1 MKKVLQSCFLLFLL
15 TVTQVSLAQDKTVTG
30 TVTDNAEGL
39 PLPGVSVTISG
50 TKIGTQTD
58 VNGKYSLKVPST
70 AKNLEFSFIGF
81 TNQVVAIGTKN
92 VVNVVLQTDQR
103 QLSEVVVTAGGIKK
117 DKKTLGYSVATI
129 TNEEL
134 VAGRTSNPVNA
145 LAGKVA
151 GVRVSSANGMVGSSS
166 GIFIRGFTTFTG
178 SNQPLF
184 VVDGVPIDNGGGANA
199 LQTGVSNSNRAI
211 DINQDDIETM
221 SILKGPAAAALYGSR
236 AANGAILITTKKGKT
251 GTKNSVEFNSSLNLV
266 DVNRLPEYQNIYAQ
280 GTLGNFNPG
289 SITSWGP
296 EIKGQTVTNFRGQ
309 PETLAAYE
317 DNVSS
322 IFKQGSNI
330 QNNLSFQG
338 GTDKSTYRLS
348 YGNLQEKGFLQNN
361 ELKRN
366 NFTINATS
374 QVAKK
379 FLVGVSAQYI
389 LSNSQRSQTGN
400 QLSNPFFRGYFLP
413 RSFDLGNY
421 PTENPN
427 GTQLYFDVTDNPLW
441 TLKNNTYDDVV
452 NRIIGNATF
461 KYDVLPWMS
470 INYRLGVDSYSF
482 NALGYDQI
490 GARGQ
495 GNTVA
500 AGTGGIL
507 NIAQNIRDINS
518 YFQII
523 GSRNITKDLKL
534 DFNIGNE
541 IVESNFTNTS
551 TTGKQL
557 AIRDLKN
564 ISNAAVVTANN
575 SISQN
580 RLVGLFGE
588 LTLGYKGFANVSFTG
603 RNDFSSTFGAA
614 NNSYFYPSVA
624 GSFIAT
630 EAFPSIKGDIL
641 SFLKLS
647 ANYAKVGKEAGAY
660 ATSTFF
666 NQAAAADGFG
676 PQIVFPY
683 NTLNGRSLSNV
694 QADANLRPEFTTS
707 KEIGI
712 EARFLKDRLSIEAN
726 AYQTL
731 STDLIFQV
739 PLGSST
745 GFNSQNK
752 NAGSLKQKG
761 FELLVSGTP
770 LKTKKGSW
778 SVSVNCTKITPTVE
792 ALADGVPFIQLGGFT
807 TPGTR
812 LYAGQPYGVLF
823 GSVFNRATDGKLLI
837 GANGLASISPT
848 TAAIG
853 NTNPDWTAGITNNI
867 RVKSF
872 NVSFL
877 LDIRKGGDIYSRNI
891 GDLYRTGVAKE
902 TAEFARFDA
911 NGAVAKPYVYDGTL
925 ANGQPNTTA
934 VTAQDYWNNKYAFGT
949 GETYVFDGSWFRLR
963 EASISYSIPAK
974 MLQKT
979 PIGKLEVGLNGRNLY
994 LYAPNFPHF
1003 DPETNAS
1010 GVGNS
1015 QGFEANG
1022 LPQSRNFGFFL
1033 RATL

>member
-1 MKKVLQSCFLLFLL
+1 MKKILQSCFLLFLL
-15 TVTQVSLAQDKTVTG
+15 TITQVSLAQDKTVAG
-30 TVTDNAEGL
+30 TVTDKTDGS
-39 PLPGVSVTISG
+39 PLPGVGVTVVG

-58 VNGKYSLKVPST
+58 PNGKYSIKVPAST
-70 AKNLEFSFIGF
+70 KQLSFSFIGYSQMSVSV
-81 TNQVVAIGTKN
+81 NGL
-92 VVNVVLQTDQR
+92 VVNAALEPDR
-103 QLSEVVVTAGGIKK
+103 KQLSEVVVTAGGIKRNK
-117 DKKTLGYSVATI
+117 DDLGYSVTTI
-129 TNEEL
+129 KSEEL
-134 VAGRTSNPVNA
+134 IDGRTSNLVNA

-211 DINQDDIETM
+211 DINQDDVENI

-266 DVNRLPEYQNIYAQ
+266 DVNRLPEYQNTYGQ

-289 SITSWGP
+289 SILSWGP
-296 EIKGQTVTNFRGQ
+296 EVKGQTVTNFRGL
-309 PETLAAYE
+309 PETLTAYPE
-317 DNVSS
+317 NVSS

-348 YGNLQEKGFLQNN
+348 YGNLQEKGFLASN
-361 ELKRN
+361 ELNRN
-366 NFTINATS
+366 NFTVNATS
-374 QVAKK
+374 QVAPK
-379 FLVGVSAQYI
+379 FLVGVSTQYI
-389 LSNSQRSQTGN
+389 LSNSKRTQTGN

-413 RSFDLGNY
+413 RSFDLNNY
-421 PTENPN
+421 PTENPD
-427 GTQLYFDVTDNPLW
+427 GSQLYFDVTDNPLW
-441 TLKNNTYDDVV
+441 TIKNNTYDDVV
-452 NRIIGNATF
+452 NRIIGNATL

-482 NALGYDQI
+482 NAVGYDQI

-500 AGTGGIL
+500 GGTGGIL
-507 NIAQNIRDINS
+507 NIAQNSRDINS

-523 GSRNITKDLKL
+523 GSRNLTKDLKL

-575 SISQN
+575 SISQS
-580 RLVGLFGE
+580 RLVGLFGD
-588 LTLGYKGFANVSFTG
+588 LTLGYKGFANLSFTG

-630 EAFPSIKGDIL
+630 EAFPSIKNDIL

-660 ATSTFF
+660 ATNTFF
-666 NQAAAADGFG
+666 NQAGAADGFG
-676 PQIVFPY
+676 PSIVFPY
-683 NTLNGRSLSNV
+683 NNLNGRTLSNL
-694 QADANLRPEFTTS
+694 QADPNLRPEFTAS
-707 KEIGI
+707 KEIGV
-712 EARFLKDRLSIEAN
+712 EVRFLKDRLSIEAN
-726 AYQTL
+726 AYNTL

-739 PLGSST
+739 PVGPST
-745 GFNSQNK
+745 GFTSQNK

-770 LKTKKGSW
+770 VKTKNGFW
-778 SVSVNCTKITPTVE
+778 SLSVNYTKITPTVE
-792 ALADGVPFIQLGGFT
+792 ALAAGVPFIQLGGFT

-812 LYAGQPYGVLF
+812 LYAGQPYGILF
-823 GSVFNRATDGKLLI
+823 GSVFNRAADGKLLI
-837 GANGLASISPT
+837 GANGLTSLSPT

-867 RVKSF
+867 KFKSLD
-872 NVSFL
+872 VSFL
-877 LDIRKGGDIYSRNI
+877 LDIRKGGDVYSRNI
-891 GDLYRTGVAKE
+891 GDLYRTGVAIE
-902 TAEFARFDA
+902 TAKFPRFDA
-911 NGAVAKPYVYDGTL
+911 SGAVAKPYVFDGTL
-925 ANGQPNTTA
+925 ANGQPNTTP
-934 VTAQDYWNNKYAFGT
+934 VTAQDYWNNLYAFGT
-949 GETYVFDGSWFRLR
+949 GESYVFDGSWFRLR
-963 EASISYSIPAK
+963 EASISYALPSK
-974 MLQKT
+974 LLTKT
-979 PIGKLEVGLNGRNLY
+979 PLGKLEIGLNGRNLY

-1003 DPETNAS
+1003 DPEVNAS

>member
-1 MKKVLQSCFLLFLL
+1 MKRLLQSLFLVL
-15 TVTQVSLAQDKTVTG
+15 FIAVQALAQERTVTG
-30 TVTDNAEGL
+30 TVTDRSDGT
-39 PLPGVSVTISG
+39 PLPGVSIKAAGTTLGTTTDGNGKFSLQVPANSGDLVFTYIGYVSKTVSISG
-50 TKIGTQTD
+50 
-58 VNGKYSLKVPST
+58 SPL
-70 AKNLEFSFIGF
+70 
-81 TNQVVAIGTKN
+81 
-92 VVNVVLQTDQR
+92 NVVLETDSR
-103 QLSEVVVTAGGIKK
+103 VLSEVVVTAGGIKRNK
-117 DKKTLGYSVATI
+117 DDLGYSVTTI
-129 TNEEL
+129 NNEDL
-134 VAGRTSNPVNA
+134 IAGRTSNPVNA

-151 GVRVSSANGMVGSSS
+151 GVRVSSANGMVGSST

-211 DINQDDIETM
+211 DINQDDIENM

-251 GTKNSVEFNSSLNLV
+251 GTKNSVEYNSSLNLV
-266 DVNRLPEYQNIYAQ
+266 DVNRLPEYQNQYAQ
-280 GTLGNFNPG
+280 GSLGNFSAG
-289 SITSWGP
+289 SILSWGP
-296 EIKGQTVTNFRGQ
+296 EIKGQTVNNFRGQ
-309 PETLAAYE
+309 PETLTSYP
-317 DNVSS
+317 DNVSG
-322 IFKQGSNI
+322 IFRQGSNI

-348 YGNLQEKGFLQNN
+348 YGNLQEKGFLESN

-366 NFTINATS
+366 NFTLNATS

-389 LSNSQRSQTGN
+389 LSNSERSQTGN

-413 RSFDLGNY
+413 RSYNLDNY
-421 PTENPN
+421 PTENPD
-427 GTQLYFDVTDNPLW
+427 GSQLYFDVTDNPLW
-441 TLKNNTYDDVV
+441 TLKNNTYGDVV
-452 NRIIGNATF
+452 NRIIGNASF

-482 NALGYDQI
+482 NAVGYDQI

-500 AGTGGIL
+500 GGTGGIL
-507 NIAQNIRDINS
+507 NTAQNSRDINS
-518 YFQII
+518 YFQLI
-523 GSRNITKDLKL
+523 GSRNLTKDLKL

-541 IVESNFTNTS
+541 IVESNFNTTQ

-557 AIRDLKN
+557 GIRDLKN

-575 SISQN
+575 NLFQN

-588 LTLGYKGFANVSFTG
+588 LTLGYKGYANVSFTG
-603 RNDFSSTFGAA
+603 RNDFSSTFGAD

-630 EAFPSIKGDIL
+630 EAFPSLKGNIL

-660 ATSTFF
+660 ATNTFF
-666 NQAAAADGFG
+666 NQAGAADGFG
-676 PQIVFPY
+676 PQIVFPF
-683 NTLNGRSLSNV
+683 NNLNGRTFSNL
-694 QADANLRPEFTTS
+694 QADPNLRPEFTTS
-707 KEIGI
+707 KEIGV
-712 EARFLKDRLSIEAN
+712 EVRFLKDRLAIEAN
-726 AYQTL
+726 AYNTL

-739 PLGSST
+739 PVGPST
-745 GFNSQNK
+745 GFLSQNK

-761 FELLVSGTP
+761 FELLVTGTP
-770 LKTKKGSW
+770 VKTKNGFW
-778 SVSVNCTKITPTVE
+778 SLSVNYTKLTPTVE
-792 ALADGVPFIQLGGFT
+792 ALAAGVPFIQLGGFT

-812 LYAGQPYGVLF
+812 LYAGQPYGILF
-823 GSVFNRATDGKLLI
+823 GSVFNRAADGKFLI
-837 GANGLASISPT
+837 GANGLRSLSPT
-848 TAAIG
+848 TASIG

-867 RVKSF
+867 KFKSF

-877 LDIRKGGDIYSRNI
+877 FDIRKGGDVYSRNI

-902 TAEFARFDA
+902 TAEFPRFDA
-911 NGAVAKPYVYDGTL
+911 SGAVAKPYVYDGTL
-925 ANGQPNTTA
+925 ANGQPNTTP
-934 VTAQDYWNNKYAFGT
+934 VTAQDYWNNLYAFGT
-949 GETYVFDGSWFRLR
+949 GESYVFDGSWFRVR
-963 EASISYSIPAK
+963 EASISYSLPAK
-974 MLQKT
+974 FLTKT
-979 PIGKLEVGLNGRNLY
+979 PIGKMEVGLNGRNLY

-1003 DPETNAS
+1003 DPEVNAT
-1010 GVGNS
+1010 GVSNS

-1022 LPQSRNFGFFL
+1022 LPQARNFGFFL

>member
-1 MKKVLQSCFLLFLL
+1 MKRILQSFFLFLFL
-15 TVTQVSLAQDKTVTG
+15 VSALAASAQDRTVSG
-30 TVTDNAEGL
+30 IVTAKDDGS
-39 PLPGVSVTISG
+39 PLPGVSIEVKGTRIGTQTSVDGRYSIKVPADASQLVFTYVGFTSKTVTISG
-50 TKIGTQTD
+50 NSIN
-58 VNGKYSLKVPST
+58 V
-70 AKNLEFSFIGF
+70 ALE
-81 TNQVVAIGTKN
+81 A
-92 VVNVVLQTDQR
+92 DQR

-129 TNEEL
+129 NSEEL
-134 VAGRTSNPVNA
+134 IAGRTSNPVNA

-151 GVRVSSANGMVGSSS
+151 GVRISSSNGMVGSSS

-184 VVDGVPIDNGGGANA
+184 VVDGIPIDNGGGVNA

-211 DINQDDIETM
+211 DINQEDIENI

-236 AANGAILITTKKGKT
+236 AANGAVLITTKKGKT
-251 GTKNSVEFNSSLNLV
+251 GTKNSVEFNSSINLV
-266 DVNRLPEYQNIYAQ
+266 DVNRLPDYQNQYGQ
-280 GTLGNFNPG
+280 GTLGVFNPN
-289 SITSWGP
+289 SILSWGP
-296 EIKGQTVTNFRGQ
+296 EIKGQPVTNFLGQ
-309 PETLAAYE
+309 QENLTAYE
-317 DNVSS
+317 DNVSG
-322 IFKQGSNI
+322 IFKQGTNI

-348 YGNLQEKGFLQNN
+348 FGNLQEKGFLENN

-379 FLVGVSAQYI
+379 FLVGVSAQYV
-389 LSNSQRSQTGN
+389 LSNSSRTQTGN

-413 RSFDLGNY
+413 RSFNLDNY
-421 PTENPN
+421 PIQNAD
-427 GTQLYFDVTDNPLW
+427 GTQVYFDVTDNPLW
-441 TLKNNTYDDVV
+441 TIKNNTYNDVI
-452 NRIIGNATF
+452 NRVIGNANF

-470 INYRLGVDSYSF
+470 INYRLGVDAYSF
-482 NALGYDQI
+482 NSVGYDQI

-500 AGTGGIL
+500 GGTGGIL
-507 NIAQNIRDINS
+507 NISQNSRDINS

-523 GSRNITKDLKL
+523 GSRNITKDLKF

-541 IVESNFTNTS
+541 IVENNFTNTS

-564 ISNAAVVTANN
+564 ISNAAVVTAGNA
-575 SISQN
+575 ISQN

-588 LTLGYKGFANVSFTG
+588 LTLGYKGFANISFTG

-614 NNSYFYPSVA
+614 NNSYFYPSIA
-624 GSFIAT
+624 GSFIFT
-630 EAFPSIKGDIL
+630 EAFPSLKNNIL
-641 SFLKLS
+641 SFLKIS
-647 ANYAKVGKEAGAY
+647 GNYAKVGKEAGAY
-660 ATSTFF
+660 ATNTFF
-666 NQAAAADGFG
+666 NQAGAADGFG
-676 PQIVFPY
+676 PSIVFPY
-683 NTLNGRSLSNV
+683 NNLNGRSLSNL
-694 QADANLRPEFTTS
+694 QADPNLRPEFTTS

-712 EARFLKDRLSIEAN
+712 EARFLKDRLSIEASTYN
-726 AYQTL
+726 TL

-739 PLGSST
+739 PVGPST
-745 GFNSQNK
+745 GFTSQNK

-770 LKTKKGSW
+770 LKTKNGSW
-778 SVSVNCTKITPTVE
+778 SVSVNYTKITPTVE
-792 ALADGVPFIQLGGFT
+792 ALAPGVPFIQLGGFT
-807 TPGTR
+807 SPGVR
-812 LYAGQPYGVLF
+812 LYAGQPYGILF
-823 GSVFNRATDGKLLI
+823 GSVFNRASDGKLLI
-837 GANGLASISPT
+837 GANGLASLSPT
-848 TAAIG
+848 LAAIG

-867 RVKSF
+867 RVKNF

-877 LDIRKGGDIYSRNI
+877 LDIRKGGDVFSRNI
-891 GDLYRTGVAKE
+891 GDLFRTGVTKE
-902 TAEFARFDA
+902 TAEFPRFDA
-911 NGAVAKPYVYDGTL
+911 NGAVTKPYVYDGTL

-963 EASISYSIPAK
+963 EASISYSIPTK

-979 PIGKLEVGLNGRNLY
+979 PLGKLEIGLNGRNLY
-994 LYAPNFPHF
+994 LYAPNFPHL
-1003 DPETNAS
+1003 DPETNALGAS
-1010 GVGNS
+1010 NS
-1015 QGFEANG
+1015 QGFGSND
-1022 LPQSRNFGFFL
+1022 LPQARNFGFFL

>member
-1 MKKVLQSCFLLFLL
+1 MKRILQSLFLL
-15 TVTQVSLAQDKTVTG
+15 LFIASTAIAQDRTITG
-30 TVTDNAEGL
+30 TVTAKDDGT
-39 PLPGVSVTISG
+39 PLPGVGVAIRG
-50 TKIGTQTD
+50 TKLGTQTNA
-58 VNGKYSLKVPST
+58 NGIFSLKVPADSKDLVFT
-70 AKNLEFSFIGF
+70 YIGF
-81 TNQVVAIGTKN
+81 LSKTVSISGNTL
-92 VVNVVLQTDQR
+92 NVVLESDAR
-103 QLSEVVVTAGGIKK
+103 ALSEVVVTAGGIKRNK
-117 DKKTLGYSVATI
+117 DDLGYSTTTI
-129 TNEEL
+129 TNDEL

-151 GVRVSSANGMVGSSS
+151 GVRVSSSNGMVGSSS

-266 DVNRLPEYQNIYAQ
+266 DVNRLPDYQNIYGQ
-280 GTLGNFNPG
+280 GTLGNFG
-289 SITSWGP
+289 AGQILSWGP
-296 EIKGQTVTNFRGQ
+296 EIKGQTVTNFRGL
-309 PETLAAYE
+309 PETLTAYPE
-317 DNVSS
+317 NVSS

-348 YGNLQEKGFLQNN
+348 YGNLQEKGFLASN
-361 ELKRN
+361 ELNRN
-366 NFTINATS
+366 NFTVNATS

-389 LSNSQRSQTGN
+389 LSNSQRTQTGN

-413 RSFDLGNY
+413 RSYDLNNY
-421 PTENPN
+421 PLENPD
-427 GTQLYFDVTDNPLW
+427 GSQLYFDVTDNPLW
-441 TLKNNTYDDVV
+441 TIKNNTYDDVV

-470 INYRLGVDSYSF
+470 INYRIGVDSYSF
-482 NALGYDQI
+482 SAIGYDQI

-495 GNTVA
+495 GNTIA
-500 AGTGGIL
+500 GGTGGIL
-507 NIAQNIRDINS
+507 NTAQNSRDINS
-518 YFQII
+518 YFQLI

-541 IVESNFTNTS
+541 IVESNFNSTQ

-575 SISQN
+575 GRSQS

-588 LTLGYKGFANVSFTG
+588 LTLGYKGFANLSFTG
-603 RNDFSSTFGAA
+603 RNDYSSTFGAA

-666 NQAAAADGFG
+666 NQAGAADGFG
-676 PQIVFPY
+676 PSIVFPF
-683 NTLNGRSLSNV
+683 NGLSGRTFSNV
-694 QADANLRPEFTTS
+694 IADANLRPEFTTS
-707 KEIGI
+707 KEVGV
-712 EARFLKDRLSIEAN
+712 EVRFFKDRLAIEAN
-726 AYQTL
+726 AYNTL
-731 STDLIFQV
+731 STDLIFEV
-739 PLGSST
+739 PVSPSS
-745 GFNSQNK
+745 GFLSQNQ

-770 LKTKKGSW
+770 VKTRNGSW
-778 SVSVNCTKITPTVE
+778 SLSVNYTKLTPTVE
-792 ALADGVPFIQLGGFT
+792 SLAAGVPFIQLGGFT

-812 LYAGQPYGVLF
+812 LYAGQPYGILF
-823 GSVFNRATDGKLLI
+823 GSVFNRAADGKLLI
-837 GANGLASISPT
+837 GANGLTSISPT
-848 TAAIG
+848 TASIG

-867 RVKSF
+867 KFKSF

-877 LDIRKGGDIYSRNI
+877 LDIRKGGDVYSRNI

-902 TAEFARFDA
+902 TAEFPRFDA
-911 NGAVAKPYVYDGTL
+911 NGAVAKPYIIDGTL

-934 VTAQDYWNNKYAFGT
+934 VSAQDYWNNRYAFGT
-949 GETYVFDGSWFRLR
+949 GESYVFDGSWFRLR
-963 EASISYSIPAK
+963 EASVSYSIPTK
-974 MLQKT
+974 FLQKT
-979 PIGKLEVGLNGRNLY
+979 PLGKLELGLNGRNLY

-1003 DPETNAS
+1003 DPEVNAS

-1022 LPQSRNFGFFL
+1022 LPQARNFGFFL

>member
-1 MKKVLQSCFLLFLL
+1 MKRLLQSLFLML
-15 TVTQVSLAQDKTVTG
+15 FIAVQALAQERTVTG
-30 TVTDNAEGL
+30 TVTDRSDGT
-39 PLPGVSVTISG
+39 PLPGVSIKAAGTTLGTTTDGNGKFSLQVPANSGDLVFTYIGYVSKTVSISG
-50 TKIGTQTD
+50 
-58 VNGKYSLKVPST
+58 SPL
-70 AKNLEFSFIGF
+70 
-81 TNQVVAIGTKN
+81 
-92 VVNVVLQTDQR
+92 NVVLETDSR
-103 QLSEVVVTAGGIKK
+103 VLSEVVITAGGIKRNK
-117 DKKTLGYSVATI
+117 DDLGYSI
-129 TNEEL
+129 TTVSNEEL

-151 GVRVSSANGMVGSSS
+151 GVRVSSSNGMVGSSS

-251 GTKNSVEFNSSLNLV
+251 GSKNSVEYNSSLNLV
-266 DVNRLPEYQNIYAQ
+266 DVNRLPEYQNEYGQ

-289 SITSWGP
+289 SILSWGP
-296 EIKGQTVTNFRGQ
+296 QINGQTVNNFRGQ
-309 PETLAAYE
+309 PETLTAQPT
-317 DNVSS
+317 NVSG
-322 IFKQGSNI
+322 IFRQGSNI

-348 YGNLQEKGFLQNN
+348 YGNLQEKGFLESN

-366 NFTINATS
+366 NFTLNASS

-379 FLVGVSAQYI
+379 LLVSVSAQYV
-389 LSNSQRSQTGN
+389 LSNSERSQIGN
-400 QLSNPFFRGYFLP
+400 QLSNPFFRAYFLP
-413 RSFDLGNY
+413 RSYNLNNY
-421 PTENPN
+421 PTENPD
-427 GTQLYFDVTDNPLW
+427 GSQLYFDVTDNPLW
-441 TLKNNTYDDVV
+441 TLKNNTYNDVV
-452 NRIIGNATF
+452 NRVIGNTSF

-470 INYRLGVDSYSF
+470 INYRLGVDSYSTD
-482 NALGYDQI
+482 AVGYDQI

-500 AGTGGIL
+500 GGTGGIL
-507 NIAQNIRDINS
+507 NTAQNSRDINS
-518 YFQII
+518 YFQLI
-523 GSRNITKDLKL
+523 GSRNLTKDLKL

-541 IVESNFTNTS
+541 IVESNFNTTQ

-575 SISQN
+575 GISKS
-580 RLVGLFGE
+580 RLVGLFGD

-603 RNDFSSTFGAA
+603 RNDYSSTFGAD

-630 EAFPSIKGDIL
+630 EAFPSLKGNIL

-660 ATSTFF
+660 ATNTFF
-666 NQAAAADGFG
+666 NQANAADGFG
-676 PQIVFPY
+676 PSIVFPY
-683 NTLNGRSLSNV
+683 NNLNGRTLSNL
-694 QADANLRPEFTTS
+694 QADPNLRPEFTTS
-707 KEIGI
+707 KEIGV
-712 EARFLKDRLSIEAN
+712 EVRFLKDRLAIEAN
-726 AYQTL
+726 AYNTL

-739 PLGSST
+739 PVGPST
-745 GFNSQNK
+745 GFTFQNK

-761 FELLVSGTP
+761 FELLVTGTP
-770 LKTKKGSW
+770 VKTKNGFW
-778 SVSVNCTKITPTVE
+778 SMSVNYTKLTPTVD
-792 ALADGVPFIQLGGFT
+792 ALAAGVPFIQLGGFT

-812 LYAGQPYGVLF
+812 LYAGQPYGILF
-823 GSVFNRATDGKLLI
+823 GSVFNRAPDGKLLV
-837 GANGLASISPT
+837 GANGLTSISPT

-867 RVKSF
+867 KFKSF

-877 LDIRKGGDIYSRNI
+877 LDIRKGGDVYSRNI
-891 GDLYRTGVAKE
+891 GDLYRTGVANE
-902 TAEFARFDA
+902 TAEFPRFDA
-911 NGAVAKPYVYDGTL
+911 SGAVARPYIIDGTL

-934 VTAQDYWNNKYAFGT
+934 VTAQQYWDNRYAFGT
-949 GETYVFDGSWFRLR
+949 GESYVFDGSWFRLR
-963 EASISYSIPAK
+963 ETSISYTLPAK
-974 MLQKT
+974 LLDKT
-979 PIGKLEVGLNGRNLY
+979 PIGKMEVGLNGRNLY

-1003 DPETNAS
+1003 DPETNAT
-1010 GVGNS
+1010 GVSNS

-1022 LPQSRNFGFFL
+1022 LPQARNFGFFL